1 MMDLFTSMRWMIVSA
16 QTVVFMSNP
25 KITDRVY
32 GNIPKYWA
40 NLVAHL
46 LLENSSMVKLLLVI
60 IMANIILISTW
71 TKYSHFAK

>member
-1 MMDLFTSMRWMIVSA
+1 MMDLFTSRRWMMVSA
-16 QTVVFMSNP
+16 QAFVFMSNP
-25 KITDRVY
+25 KISDRVH
-32 GNIPKYWA
+32 GNIPKDWA